1 MGLVNEYMVKNAI
14 DKTAGQTLELEA
26 DPGQS
31 FLVKDIMIDNTDAV
45 YADLT
50 VDKALV
56 GSFRTSG
63 ELGNHLGF
71 PYGMTT
77 PFDATATFKLRPTK
91 TLLGLL
97 GEMGIFTGFPVAEGQ
112 KIVVSPSAVANYL
125 GDISIV
131 YEEYEG
137 GDITSEME
145 NGSESTEYFIV
156 NYGDTGA
163 VITTAGT
170 HHVNE
175 HNSPTE
181 FPAFPYGKVVPAKTE
196 IDLIGILA
204 SDAYDWATAILV
216 SKTTYLKLVRERT
229 VLFDDDRNGLL
240 FRGGPPDVDDIDTF
254 YGLGS
259 SKIGNYSDVDI
270 KKPFMLPTPITFGAG
285 EELNMYI
292 TSEVETA
299 ANSIP
304 QLGAEIGLIMKI
316 RRVS

>member
-1 MGLVNEYMVKNAI
+1 MGLVNEYMVKNALG
-14 DKTAGQTLELEA
+14 KTAGQTLELEA

-31 FLVKDIMIDNTDAV
+31 FLIKDVMIDNTDAV

-71 PYGMTT
+71 PYGMGT
-77 PFDATATFKLRPTK
+77 PFDGTATFKLRPTK

-97 GEMGIFTGFPVAEGQ
+97 GELGIFTGFPVAEGQ
-112 KIVVSPSAVANYL
+112 KIVISPSAAANYL
-125 GDISIV
+125 GDISII

-145 NGSESTEYFIV
+145 NGSESSEYFIV
-156 NYGDTGA
+156 NYGDVGA
-163 VITTAGT
+163 AITAAGT

-175 HNSPTE
+175 QNSPTE

-204 SDAYDWATAILV
+204 SDAYDWDSAILI
-216 SKTTYLKLVRERT
+216 SLTTYLKLVRERT

-240 FRGGPPDVDDIDTF
+240 FKGGPPDVDDVDTF

-259 SKIGNYSDVDI
+259 SKIGNYSDTDI
-270 KKPFMLPTPITFGAG
+270 KKPFMFPKPITFGAG
-285 EELNMYI
+285 EELNIYI
-292 TSEVETA
+292 TSDIVTA
-299 ANSIP
+299 AASIP

-316 RRVS
+316 RRAV

>member
-14 DKTAGQTLELEA
+14 NKTAGQTLELEA

-31 FLVKDIMIDNTDAV
+31 FLIKDIMIDNNDSV

-71 PYGMTT
+71 PYGMAA
-77 PFDATATFKLRPTK
+77 PFDATATFRARPSQTV
-91 TLLGLL
+91 LGFL
-97 GEMGIFTGFPVAEGQ
+97 GETGIFIGYPIAEGQ
-112 KIVVSPSAVANYL
+112 KIVISPSASANYL

-145 NGSESTEYFIV
+145 NGSESTEYMIV
-156 NYGDTGA
+156 NYGDVGA
-163 VITTAGT
+163 AITVAGT

-175 HNSPTE
+175 QNSPTE

-204 SDAYDWATAILV
+204 SDAWDWDDATHI
-216 SKTTYLKLVRERT
+216 SYTKYLKLVRERT
-229 VLFDDDRNGLL
+229 VLFDDDRNGLM
-240 FRGGPPDVDDIDTF
+240 FRGSGPDVADVVTS

-259 SKIGNYSDVDI
+259 SKTGNYSDADI
-270 KKPFMLPTPITFGAG
+270 KKPFMLPKPITFGAG

-292 TSEVETA
+292 TSAIVTNA
-299 ANSIP
+299 ASIP